1 MQLRQLTPLLL
12 FSTLVATAACVESP
26 DDDDLATTTAELNGP
41 VNRRPTGNP
50 VTIPVCF
57 AGPDTVQNTLAD
69 GSVIAE
75 STLRGWIREVVES
88 QWSRFA
94 RVNFTGWGT
103 CNTSSQGVKL
113 VLTQPTRPGA
123 PGWDSGLGHPTTGE
137 IFVAH
142 DGVNNIVCRANAT
155 VYQRC
160 VKSMALHTFGHIL
173 GFNHQENRAD
183 YFQNDAHTDCRRLG
197 ISTSDQLLGA
207 IDLTSTMSTC
217 GQPND
222 QPATFKTALSPGDI
236 ASAQVA
242 YGRRVPGQIVSPRGG
257 DMLAAN
263 LASGPLAFLWDG
275 DEAAGQLWTYNWAT
289 QTISQTVGG
298 TTACVDTFPSAIV
311 GRLLFAGSCF
321 GDNFQ
326 KFGWNDVNLRGF
338 GGLCL
343 ETPGSFASGTQLR
356 NNTCTDDGRQRWA
369 IDTQRRIKL
378 IGTSQCVTADLN
390 TIGAALTLQP
400 CGQLAIGTTQTFTF
414 TSDGTMRFGTDRC
427 VDTLGP
433 TTTDFLRGIG
443 LPAAGRVFTYYCG
456 FDHELTQ
463 RWNLS
468 GRLQHNSGLCVDHAN
483 AVSNGS
489 TVPLATCNNSET
501 QRWDYYWR

>member
-12 FSTLVATAACVESP
+12 LSTLVATAACVESP
-26 DDDDLATTTAELNGP
+26 DDAPDDVATAAAELNGAIGA
-41 VNRRPTGNP
+41 RPTGNP
-50 VTIPVCF
+50 VTIPVCW
-57 AGPDTVQNTLAD
+57 AGFDDARPIALLD
-69 GSVIAE
+69 GTTFPEA
-75 STLRGWIREVVES
+75 TLRVLAREAVES

-94 RVNFTGWGT
+94 RVNFTGWGLCGANAT
-103 CNTSSQGVKL
+103 GIKL
-113 VLTQPTRPGA
+113 VLSEVNRPGA
-123 PGWDSGLGHPTTGE
+123 SAGWDPGAFPNGETFFARNGLT
-137 IFVAH
+137 
-142 DGVNNIVCRANAT
+142 DGCRANST
-155 VYQRC
+155 TFQRC
-160 VKSMALHTFGHIL
+160 IKAQALHTFGHVL
-173 GFNHQENRAD
+173 GFKHQENRAD
-183 YFQNDAHTDCRRLG
+183 TPAPACFRETVVVG
-197 ISTSDQLLGA
+197 DQLLGA
-207 IDLTSTMSTC
+207 FDISSTMSIC
-217 GQPND
+217 GQPITT
-222 QPATFKTALSPGDI
+222 PTSFKTALSPGDI

-242 YGRRVPGQIVSPRGG
+242 YGRRLPGQIVNPRGG

-289 QTISQTVGG
+289 QTISQTVSG
-298 TTACVDTFPSAIV
+298 TTACLDTFPSAIV
-311 GRLLFAGSCF
+311 GRLLFAGTCF
-321 GDNFQ
+321 GDAFQ
-326 KFGWNDVNLRGF
+326 RFPWNDVNLRGF

-369 IDTQRRIKL
+369 IDTARRISL

-443 LPAAGRVFTYYCG
+443 LPAAGRVFSYYCG

-468 GRLQHNSGLCVDHAN
+468 GRLQHIAGLCVDHGN
-483 AVSNGS
+483 ATNNGS
-489 TVPLATCNNSET
+489 TVSLATCNNSET
-501 QRWDYYWR
+501 QRWDVYWR